1 MNDITHNE
9 SHWSNETSMLEYLEK
24 VIKSYKEKTIHVLG
38 LHDDQKMIV
47 LFDVF
52 RAQLGSPLSSI
63 ALTSS

>member
-24 VIKSYKEKTIHVLG
+24 VIKPYKEKTIYELG

-47 LFDVF
+47 LFEVF
-52 RAQLGSPLSSI
+52 RAQLGSPCL
-63 ALTSS
+63 A